1 MGISNGLIAREPSM
15 DLTLSE
21 LRKKIFWDD
30 EVIAGHICADAYT
43 CLTRL

>member
-1 MGISNGLIAREPSM
+1 M
-15 DLTLSE
+15 DKALSE
-21 LRKKIFWDD
+21 LRKKILWDN